1 MNYPDAINFK
11 ELLPI
16 CWLNILDNDIVHQ
29 TQDSL
34 NLKLMESKLN
44 GKHIYPNN
52 YIDLFKI
59 FQLCSPDKIKVV
71 ILGMDPYHSNPMQAN
86 GIAFSVSNNKP
97 PPSLR
102 NMYKEL
108 QRTFPEF
115 SNMNGDLSPWV
126 EQGVF
131 LLNTALSVTEKTPG
145 SHMSIWTKFTD
156 HVINVISNLNNRL
169 IFCLWGKC
177 AELKE
182 PLISKTNKHYII
194 KSSHPSPLSAY
205 KTDSPF
211 IGSNVFLLINTYL
224 TQIYNQNTFIQ
235 W

>member
-34 NLKLMESKLN
+34 NLKLRESKLN

-52 YIDLFKI
+52 YIDLFKV

-97 PPSLR
+97 PPLSLI
-102 NMYKEL
+102 
-108 QRTFPEF
+108 
-115 SNMNGDLSPWV
+115 
-126 EQGVF
+126 
-131 LLNTALSVTEKTPG
+131 
-145 SHMSIWTKFTD
+145 HI
-156 HVINVISNLNNRL
+156 
-169 IFCLWGKC
+169 
-177 AELKE
+177 
-182 PLISKTNKHYII
+182 
-194 KSSHPSPLSAY
+194 
-205 KTDSPF
+205 
-211 IGSNVFLLINTYL
+211 
-224 TQIYNQNTFIQ
+224 
-235 W
+235 